1 MTPLPPGSTRR
12 SSRILPL
19 RSCQLFRPTSAPWA
33 TLAALLALPIAIVV
47 LAPGVAQAQ
56 TPPALTA
63 DQKQEMKIHYE
74 RGQRAYDIG
83 KYADAI
89 DEYAKVYEIGGSPT
103 MLFNIAQA
111 HRLNNQLPEALRFYR
126 RYLQRAPNAPNR
138 ADVEAKIADL
148 EKSVDERGRA
158 PSAAAAPP
166 VTTPAPPALTPAPPA
181 TAPAPPAPP
190 PARVEAPPP
199 APPPPPPP
207 APVASPPPAAT
218 PPVTATEPPPTTP
231 PPATEPEAA
240 SSGGG
245 GRSVAMFSLL
255 GVGTAA
261 VVLAAFEGLSAS
273 SKADTVSAQSKAG
286 NTVFDPAVETAGRRA
301 NAIAIT
307 SGIVGVAALGVGGYL
322 FFTRPTA
329 TEEAPGSRVSIAPWV
344 TPSGLIGAG
353 AAWNY

>member
-111 HRLNNQLPEALRFYR
+111 HRLNNQPADALRFYK
-126 RYLQRAPNAPNR
+126 RYLLRSPSAANR
-138 ADVEAKIADL
+138 ADVEAKIA
-148 EKSVDERGRA
+148 E
-158 PSAAAAPP
+158 
-166 VTTPAPPALTPAPPA
+166 
-181 TAPAPPAPP
+181 
-190 PARVEAPPP
+190 
-199 APPPPPPP
+199 
-207 APVASPPPAAT
+207 
-218 PPVTATEPPPTTP
+218 
-231 PPATEPEAA
+231 
-240 SSGGG
+240 
-245 GRSVAMFSLL
+245 M
-255 GVGTAA
+255 
-261 VVLAAFEGLSAS
+261 
-273 SKADTVSAQSKAG
+273 
-286 NTVFDPAVETAGRRA
+286 
-301 NAIAIT
+301 
-307 SGIVGVAALGVGGYL
+307 
-322 FFTRPTA
+322 
-329 TEEAPGSRVSIAPWV
+329 
-344 TPSGLIGAG
+344 
-353 AAWNY
+353 